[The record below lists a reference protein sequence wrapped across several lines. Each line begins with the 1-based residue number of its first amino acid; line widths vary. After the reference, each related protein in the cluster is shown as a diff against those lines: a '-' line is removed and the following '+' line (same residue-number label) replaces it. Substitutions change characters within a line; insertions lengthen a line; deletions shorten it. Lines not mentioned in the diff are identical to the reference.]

1 MTPDAVATY
10 LTEHPEFF
18 EQYADMLAEIYIPHP
33 LGGRAIPISERQILT
48 LRERT
53 RQLEAKLRDVIQYGQ
68 ENDAIGDKVHRLA
81 IVALGARTLDVLVA
95 GVRFNLRE
103 DFAVPHVELRAWRP
117 DGGACLAGVSTAAT
131 PTREYTAS
139 LTAAYCGP
147 IVAQDTVEELF
158 GEAASHLKS
167 FCLVPLRHEA
177 PFGLLAFASEDAQR
191 FYPEMGTL
199 FLQRIGEMVSTAL
212 VRHIDASALKATT

>member
-1 MTPDAVATY
+1 MTPDAVATF
-10 LTEHPEFF
+10 LKEHPEFF

-48 LRERT
+48 LRERN
-53 RQLEAKLRDVIQYGQ
+53 RQLEAKLRDVMQYGQ

-81 IVALGARTLDVLVA
+81 IVALGARTLEVLVA
-95 GVRFNLRE
+95 GVKFNLRE

-117 DGGACLAGVSTAAT
+117 DGGACLPGMSTTGAS
-131 PTREYTAS
+131 TRGYAAS
-139 LTAAYCGP
+139 LTTPYCGP
-147 IVAQDTVEELF
+147 SIPPATAEELF
-158 GEAASHLKS
+158 GESAPHLKS
-167 FCLVPLRHEA
+167 FSMIPLRQEA

-191 FYPEMGTL
+191 FYPEMGTV

-212 VRHIDASALKATT
+212 MRHLDEPGTRSAQ